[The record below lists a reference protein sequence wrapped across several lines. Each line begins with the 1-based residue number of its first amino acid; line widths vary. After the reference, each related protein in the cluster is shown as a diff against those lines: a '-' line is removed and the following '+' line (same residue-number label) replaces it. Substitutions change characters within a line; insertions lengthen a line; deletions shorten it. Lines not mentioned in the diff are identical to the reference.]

1 MNACE
6 RDLLLNAQQQYK
18 FKLYNFEDCV
28 ALIDVGKLRCN
39 QEDSLLVSKKF
50 GNTLMLVADG
60 MGGLE
65 DGAFASRMAAI
76 DTYKWFQSLQKSK
89 FDNIDALSE
98 EYEKFAKELDIKI
111 RNNCDGGTTLL
122 IAVELK
128 NFILIFNIGD
138 SRAYI
143 YNNSCELSQVT
154 RDQSITQELYEKGD
168 ISCKDYMRFHK
179 KNNLICSRLGCSK
192 KLLTIETQ
200 LLPKEDIN
208 DLFLFTDGV
217 TDCISDDTLFDFIYN
232 NSDDAIISRQIL
244 EYVMNHDS
252 YFNIPN
258 DDYYDMVK
266 AGKDNI
272 SIIHKKIRRK
282 LI

>member
-6 RDLLLNAQQQYK
+6 RDLLLNVQQKYK
-18 FKLYNFEDCV
+18 LKLYNFEDCV
-28 ALIDVGKLRCN
+28 ALIDVGKLRRN
-39 QEDSLLVSKKF
+39 QEDSLLVSEKF
-50 GNTLMLVADG
+50 SNTLMLIADG

-76 DTYKWFQSLQKSK
+76 DTYEWFQSLQKSK
-89 FDNIDALSE
+89 FDNIDDLSE
-98 EYEKFAKELDIKI
+98 EYEKFVEELDIKI

-122 IAVELK
+122 IAIELE
-128 NFILIFNIGD
+128 NSILLFNIGD

-143 YNNSCELSQVT
+143 YNDLCELSQVT
-154 RDQSITQELYEKGD
+154 RDQSITQELYENGV
-168 ISCKDYMRFHK
+168 ISCKGYMRFHK

-200 LLPKEDIN
+200 LLPKEGVN

-217 TDCISDDTLFDFIYN
+217 TDCISDNTLFDLIYN
-232 NSDDAIISRQIL
+232 NNDEVISRQIL
-244 EYVMNHDS
+244 EYVMTHNS
-252 YFNIPN
+252 YFNIPS
-258 DDYYDMVK
+258 DDYYDMIE

-282 LI
+282 